1 MPWWGSLLAKKTAK
15 KPLKPEQQPFWKK
28 LSPEIKSLTDHL
40 GHFVDNLKVNDL
52 ADLAILASL
61 AYLSFDKLGKQT
73 IKEKKTET
81 YISGYRTVTRGKFY
95 PAGYIGQ
102 GMERETGPYETYQE
116 PIYETREI
124 EVDRIQY
131 NAAAALYG
139 PIGYKLATTMGG
151 TPPVSQIAGLAALV
165 GLGVAYAAGAYI
177 DIGYGLKIGIPTLED
192 LKKTITG

>member
-1 MPWWGSLLAKKTAK
+1 LAKKTVK
-15 KPLKPEQQPFWKK
+15 KPLKHEQQPFWKK

-81 YISGYRTVTRGKFY
+81 YISGYRTVSRGTLF
-95 PAGYIGQ
+95 PAGYIGP
-102 GMERETGPYETYQE
+102 GMERETGPYVTYEE
-116 PIYETREI
+116 PIYSTREV
-124 EVDRIQY
+124 EVERIQY
-131 NAAAALYG
+131 NPAAALYG